1 MAKKIDLIYRE
12 SRGIGRRGEKEEA
25 IPCST
30 IVSYVVEEKDTAKAT
45 YLRRRRM
52 SSSVYYDVT
61 HTISVILFIHRYVSA
76 RDVAGI
82 ALSAFATVARDA
94 SSSSTSARL
103 YYILPLFLFLVKGKL
118 SFCFSLS
125 FSLSRYCTTI

>member
-1 MAKKIDLIYRE
+1 MAKKIDSIYRE

-30 IVSYVVEEKDTAKAT
+30 IVSYIVEEKDTAKAT

-94 SSSSTSARL
+94 FSSSTSARL

>member
-1 MAKKIDLIYRE
+1 MAKKIDSIYRE

-94 SSSSTSARL
+94 SSSTSARL

-118 SFCFSLS
+118 SFSFSLS